1 MTIENS
7 KRLYDHYVEVGY
19 TEAAEDM
26 LNKHPEIIK
35 ITISEISGALCSY
48 FGARIRDV
56 KCIWI

>member
-26 LNKHPEIIK
+26 LKKHPEI
-35 ITISEISGALCSY
+35 
-48 FGARIRDV
+48 V
-56 KCIWI
+56 KPAKKEKSDGKKSKG